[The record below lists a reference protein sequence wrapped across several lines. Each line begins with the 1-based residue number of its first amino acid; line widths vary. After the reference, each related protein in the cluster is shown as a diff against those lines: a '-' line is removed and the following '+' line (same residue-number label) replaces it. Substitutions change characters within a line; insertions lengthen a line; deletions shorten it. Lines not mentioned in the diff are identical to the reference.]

1 MTDAKASKRHESL
14 KLQALNKLR
23 STRIVIAHRLR
34 DHQQIKD
41 SIVVAFAHSQQVP
54 QHQTLGPRVSEQ
66 LNTADPQRFRRIAAR
81 GLLCGF
87 VELDGVVSSY
97 YAKALALQIV
107 RRIPEVTDIVDRI
120 RVSPD
125 VANRFFPNRDR

>member
-1 MTDAKASKRHESL
+1 VAAYR
-14 KLQALNKLR
+14 LR
-23 STRIVIAHRLR
+23 S
-34 DHQQIKD
+34 HQQHKD

-54 QHQTLGPRVSEQ
+54 QHQSLGPRVSEE
-66 LNTADPQRFRRIAAR
+66 LNTVDSQRFHRIAAR

-107 RRIPEVTDIVDRI
+107 RRIPEVTDVVDRI
-120 RVSPD
+120 RVSTRTSILS
-125 VANRFFPNRDR
+125 RFAVRS